1 MSVDTRHHLNKK
13 TWEWIL
19 VICFQ
24 NDSQFEYTK
33 KAFLYVS
40 GCWAP
45 WVGNINSHCAIV
57 SQLASSQ
64 SLHSR
69 LPFFILPPEFTCFLL
84 TKTRVGGRAMLN
96 TKCNTTNLWETI
108 SIWLYGLQSYSC
120 STIDIQPWPT
130 AAGLCKQH
138 PIKYFQNIWLQAKL
152 YYKFA
157 KYSKW
162 LVSISQ
168 YDRKISHIHAD

>member
-69 LPFFILPPEFTCFLL
+69 LPFLYSHLNSLASFLRKHVL
-84 TKTRVGGRAMLN
+84 VAEPCWIQNVIQPIYERQLAFDCMGCSRTVVVRLIYSHGPRQQDFANNTLSSTSRISDFRLSCTINLLN
-96 TKCNTTNLWETI
+96 T
-108 SIWLYGLQSYSC
+108 
-120 STIDIQPWPT
+120 
-130 AAGLCKQH
+130 
-138 PIKYFQNIWLQAKL
+138 
-152 YYKFA
+152 
-157 KYSKW
+157 
-162 LVSISQ
+162 VS
-168 YDRKISHIHAD
+168 D